1 MSKKHNNRNRRQ
13 SMANV
18 NNVLDGPNSKND
30 SLQIEASMP
39 APHSLNETPTDTN
52 EEPIAQMEVSA
63 DGCENNVN
71 SNKAL
76 FERINRLRDSLS
88 TLRSEEEYSFYES
101 SLEYLSDI
109 KKKYNNIQTLI
120 QKANISFEKFN
131 YNISTIISE
140 SKIFEKNFDV
150 LCLFKSPDISNEA
163 KDWFVSLTR
172 ALDLMEKAL
181 KGETDEKLGRIPPAN
196 FRACI
201 KNSSQYDPIYTM
213 SVSTP
218 IYRVKADSCSDEFFP
233 IAWKGA
239 NSFSLYSKYLL
250 NTEQKLKT
258 VLLTVLPESDI
269 DKAINADCL
278 PPTIEGDKDP
288 ITFIS
293 ELESKLDAIELDI
306 KCDTFESLE
315 ELDFIESFI
324 SNFPVKLT
332 EINNLLYESKERVK
346 DSLTSVEKQ
355 FYKTGLSDLFKMYN
369 DISKLILSFE
379 KTDAATLRGEDSQS
393 WHNIL
398 LDLKLKTTDYLNR
411 LGIYE
416 NETVIENATIWN
428 ENMDFIEILEGEE
441 DNSKPEGQI
450 SKVNS
455 IGFYYMQA
463 SGKKDYIE
471 KTKVF
476 VYRKS

>member
-1 MSKKHNNRNRRQ
+1 
-13 SMANV
+13 MANLT
-18 NNVLDGPNSKND
+18 NTPIEPCGENGT
-30 SLQIEASMP
+30 SLIEASMP
-39 APHSLNETPTDTN
+39 APHCLDENTADAN
-52 EEPIAQMEVSA
+52 GVQIAHTEVTV
-63 DGCENNVN
+63 DCRENDIN

-76 FERINRLRDSLS
+76 FERIKRLRDSLS

-101 SLEYLSDI
+101 SLEFLFDI
-109 KKKYNNIQTLI
+109 KKRYTNIQTLI
-120 QKANISFEKFN
+120 YKANISFEKLSN
-131 YNISTIISE
+131 NISTIISD

-150 LCLFKSPDISNEA
+150 LCLFKSPDISKEA

-172 ALDLMEKAL
+172 ALDLMEKAM
-181 KGETDEKLGRIPPAN
+181 KGETDEKLGRIPPTN

-239 NSFSLYSKYLL
+239 NSFSLHSKYLL

-258 VLLTVLPESDI
+258 VLLNVLSESDI
-269 DKAINADCL
+269 DKEINSDCL

-293 ELESKLDAIELDI
+293 ELESKLEAIELDI
-306 KCDTFESLE
+306 KCDTCESLE

-346 DSLTSVEKQ
+346 NSLTSIEKQ

-379 KTDAATLRGEDSQS
+379 KTDAATLRDEESQS
-393 WHNIL
+393 WHNL
-398 LDLKLKTTDYLNR
+398 LLELKSKITDYLNR

-416 NETVIENATIWN
+416 NETVIEDETIWD

-450 SKVNS
+450 SKINS

-463 SGKKDYIE
+463 NGKKDYIE